1 MLKIQRYFFLALVVA
16 FVVWGLFAA
25 FDLAGQR
32 KLFYEQGGEELYDF
46 WMPRMCLEQGY
57 VGHHEQY
64 EGFVDVLDRKPNE
77 VSSGDVLL
85 SDWCIDS
92 LALSTSARPPR
103 PQRQSGDRHP
113 LPPRTNAP

>member
-1 MLKIQRYFFLALVVA
+1 M
-16 FVVWGLFAA
+16 LFAVWA
-25 FDLAGQR
+25 VAAALGVFGQR
-32 KLFYEQGGEELYDF
+32 KLFYEKGREELYDY
-46 WMPRMCLEQGY
+46 WMPQICLEQGY

-64 EGFVDVLDRKPNE
+64 EGFVDVLDRKPND

-85 SDWCIDS
+85 RDWCINS

-113 LPPRTNAP
+113 LPSRTNAP